1 MDRFRRSVP
10 KAADR
15 RAKLER
21 GPKTPGDI
29 AEGFK
34 MPLAVGWSTGMNVGV
49 ALVIM
54 ALSGTGSITHR
65 LTMEWVQGLTVFLLM
80 EVAERPVKTY
90 MWSTKAYLEGRAGSV
105 MKEIVRTA
113 LWSGIILWAQGA
125 AVLLLPRH
133 YYGPLSIAWVILAFG
148 YGTVCLWAG
157 ATWRKLA
164 AKFDRVEGT
173 QSV

>member
-80 EVAERPVKTY
+80 EVAERPVKTF
-90 MWSTKAYLEGRAGSV
+90 MSSTKAYLDGHVGSV
-105 MKEIVRTA
+105 MKETSAPRCGLA
-113 LWSGIILWAQGA
+113 SSCGLWAPPFYSSRA
-125 AVLLLPRH
+125 
-133 YYGPLSIAWVILAFG
+133 II
-148 YGTVCLWAG
+148 T
-157 ATWRKLA
+157 
-164 AKFDRVEGT
+164 DRSTLRG
-173 QSV
+173 